1 MSEHPSLTE
10 RQRVVLA
17 AVVDTGHIKGAAVQ
31 VGITESSAHH
41 RLLYARER
49 CGCGSV
55 LELVWRHHREL
66 QAVVDGAISIP
77 TATAPMR

>member
-1 MSEHPSLTE
+1 MRDHPVLTD

-31 VGITESSAHH
+31 LGITETSAHH
-41 RLLYARER
+41 RMTYARER

-55 LELVWRHHREL
+55 LELVFRHYAEL
-66 QAVVDGAISIP
+66 QAVVDGAISVP
-77 TATAPMR
+77 TAERLTG